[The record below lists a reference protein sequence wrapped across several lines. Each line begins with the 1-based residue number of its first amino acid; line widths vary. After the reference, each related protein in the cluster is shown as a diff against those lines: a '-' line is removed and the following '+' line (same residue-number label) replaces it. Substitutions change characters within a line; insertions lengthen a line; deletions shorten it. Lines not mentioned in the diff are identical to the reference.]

1 MNEQVIADPVMV
13 QLLTGPVG
21 ALVLCLAAIF
31 IIGRW
36 IGKHL
41 PVWVNR
47 HLDQFDR
54 VIDEHSQ
61 DRQVYK
67 ESLHDMTL
75 ELTNVG
81 KEVKSIKEDV
91 VEIKAKL

>member
-1 MNEQVIADPVMV
+1 MDDPVLI

-21 ALVLCLAAIF
+21 ALVLCLMAIF
-31 IIGRW
+31 VIGRW
-36 IGKHL
+36 IGQHL

-54 VIDEHSQ
+54 VIEEHSQ
-61 DRQVYK
+61 DRKVYK
-67 ESLHDMTL
+67 ESLYDMTI
-75 ELTNVG
+75 ELQNVG
-81 KEVKSIKEDV
+81 TEVKSIKEDV

>member
-1 MNEQVIADPVMV
+1 MNDAVLI

-21 ALVLCLAAIF
+21 DLVLCLMAIF
-31 IIGRW
+31 VIGRW
-36 IGKHL
+36 IGQHL

-54 VIDEHSQ
+54 VIEEHSQ
-61 DRQVYK
+61 DRKVYK
-67 ESLHDMTL
+67 ESLYDMTI
-75 ELTNVG
+75 ELQNVG
-81 KEVKSIKEDV
+81 TEVKSIKEDV

>member
-1 MNEQVIADPVMV
+1 MNDPVLI

-21 ALVLCLAAIF
+21 ALVLCLMAIF
-31 IIGRW
+31 VIGRW
-36 IGKHL
+36 IGQHL

-54 VIDEHSQ
+54 VIEEHSQ
-61 DRQVYK
+61 DRKVYK
-67 ESLHDMTL
+67 ESLYDMTI
-75 ELTNVG
+75 ELQNVG
-81 KEVKSIKEDV
+81 TEVKSIKEDV

>member
-1 MNEQVIADPVMV
+1 MI

-21 ALVLCLAAIF
+21 ALVLCLMAIF
-31 IIGRW
+31 VIGRW
-36 IGKHL
+36 IGQHL

-54 VIDEHSQ
+54 VIEEHSQ
-61 DRQVYK
+61 DRKVYK
-67 ESLHDMTL
+67 ESLYDMTI
-75 ELTNVG
+75 ELQNVG
-81 KEVKSIKEDV
+81 TEVKSIKEDV

>member
-1 MNEQVIADPVMV
+1 MNDPVLI

-21 ALVLCLAAIF
+21 ALVLCLMAIF
-31 IIGRW
+31 VIGRW
-36 IGKHL
+36 IGQHL

-61 DRQVYK
+61 DREVYK
-67 ESLHDMTL
+67 KSLYDMTI
-75 ELTNVG
+75 ELQNVG
-81 KEVKSIKEDV
+81 TEVKSIKEDV

>member
-1 MNEQVIADPVMV
+1 MDDPVLI

-21 ALVLCLAAIF
+21 ALVLCLMAIF
-31 IIGRW
+31 VIGRW
-36 IGKHL
+36 IGQHL

-54 VIDEHSQ
+54 VIEEHSQ
-61 DRQVYK
+61 DRKVYK
-67 ESLHDMTL
+67 ESLYDMTI
-75 ELTNVG
+75 ELQNVG
-81 KEVKSIKEDV
+81 TEVKSIKEDL